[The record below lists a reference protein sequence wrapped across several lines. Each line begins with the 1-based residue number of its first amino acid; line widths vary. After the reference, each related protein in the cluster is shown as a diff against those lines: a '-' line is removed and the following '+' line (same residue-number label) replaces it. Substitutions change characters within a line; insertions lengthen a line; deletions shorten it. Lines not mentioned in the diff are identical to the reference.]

1 MRAYR
6 ARNPRYRLR
15 ERLARARRR
24 AGGRQAGFTSA
35 VTEAG
40 LPVGLPATVYVVA
53 GPRGRIRLR
62 VVTPD
67 GAVVMLEPA
76 AGWENPGRAVTEAGL
91 GL

>member
-6 ARNPRYRLR
+6 ARNPDYRLR
-15 ERLARARRR
+15 ERLARACRR
-24 AGGRQAGFTSA
+24 GRKRAGFTSA

-40 LPVGLPATVYVVA
+40 LPVGVPATVYVVA

-67 GAVVMLEPA
+67 GAAVILEPA
-76 AGWENPGRAVTEAGL
+76 VGSGNSGRAVTEAGF
-91 GL
+91 GA